1 MTMKP
6 LCLAFAT
13 AVALALP
20 AAYAQTAAPPA
31 PPADAA
37 SVAPKAPPD
46 KRNLTP
52 TEARDSAPTAG
63 DLRPQQ
69 SRVAPQISIPLNN
82 KGGQVPLKGLVS
94 PPPRATPKPAGGVDD
109 SAARCT
115 AIADA
120 QAREQC
126 RDKLR

>member
-1 MTMKP
+1 MLK
-6 LCLAFAT
+6 LRCLAFAT
-13 AVALALP
+13 AAAFVLSSAL
-20 AAYAQTAAPPA
+20 AQTAAPP

-37 SVAPKAPPD
+37 SVAPKGPPE

-52 TEARDSAPTAG
+52 AEGRDSAPTAG

-69 SRVAPQISIPLNN
+69 SRVAPQLSIPLNT
-82 KGGQVPLKGLVS
+82 KAGQVPLKGLVN
-94 PPPRATPKPAGGVDD
+94 PPPRATAKPSGGVDD

-115 AIADA
+115 AIADP

-126 RDKLR
+126 RDKLPR